1 MLLKLLRIVPSNNK
15 DKKYDA
21 VFSKDGREK
30 TIPFGAS
37 GYIDYTKAPHDE
49 KRKELYLKRHS
60 KNENWNNPLSAGSL
74 SKHILWNKPS
84 LKESIKD
91 FKNKFGV

>member
-1 MLLKLLRIVPSNNK
+1 MLLKLLRIVPSDK
-15 DKKYDA
+15 KEKKYDA
-21 VFSKDGREK
+21 VFEKDGRQK
-30 TIPFGAS
+30 TISFGAV
-37 GYIDYTKAPHDE
+37 GYPDFTQPPHDE
-49 KRKELYLKRHS
+49 KKKELYLKRHS
-60 KNENWNNPLSAGSL
+60 KREDWDNPLTAGSL

>member
-1 MLLKLLRIVPSNNK
+1 MLLKLLRIVPSHK
-15 DKKYDA
+15 QEKKYTA
-21 VFSKDGREK
+21 VFEKDGREK
-30 TIPFGAS
+30 TISFGAV
-37 GYIDYTKAPHDE
+37 GYPDFTQPPHDE
-49 KRKELYLKRHS
+49 KRKERYLNRHS
-60 KNENWNNPLSAGSL
+60 KREDWNNPLTAGSL